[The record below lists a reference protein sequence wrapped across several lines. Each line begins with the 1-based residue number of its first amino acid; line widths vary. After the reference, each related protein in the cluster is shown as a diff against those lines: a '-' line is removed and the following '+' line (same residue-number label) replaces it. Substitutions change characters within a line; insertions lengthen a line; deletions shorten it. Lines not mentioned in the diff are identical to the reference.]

1 MSTLLDLNKI
11 CRSLQNKTCK
21 EHNEKPN
28 AKVSGDSIKFNPC
41 CDKFGKEV
49 QKKIEEEI
57 SKQTEEAIAKMF
69 KF

>member
-1 MSTLLDLNKI
+1 MSTMLDLNKI

-28 AKVSGDSIKFNPC
+28 AKVSRDSIEFTPC
-41 CDKFGKEV
+41 CDKFRKEV
-49 QKKIEEEI
+49 QQKIEEEI
-57 SKQTEEAIAKMF
+57 SKQTQEAIAKLF